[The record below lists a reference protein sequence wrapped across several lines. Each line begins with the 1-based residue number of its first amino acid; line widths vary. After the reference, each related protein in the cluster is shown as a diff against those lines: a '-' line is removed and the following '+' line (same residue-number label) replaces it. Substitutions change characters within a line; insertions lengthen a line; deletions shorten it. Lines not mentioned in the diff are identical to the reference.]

1 MILLNLFPT
10 LAVTTVY
17 AFRQRGWL
25 FLLKGFLHIHCES
38 YRSRCCHEMIEIQ
51 EVSVTY
57 PNGVHALKNINLR
70 VEKGEFT
77 FLVGATG
84 AGKSTLLKL
93 ITREVL
99 PTSGKV
105 IVAGR
110 NVAGIPPH
118 EVPYYRRMMGVV
130 FQDFGLLP
138 NKTVWENVAFVLRVL
153 GLPRKEIRKR
163 TANALDLVGLLRRC
177 DSFPAQLSGGE
188 AQRVA
193 IARAIANDP
202 PLLLADEPTGN
213 LDPDT
218 SWDIMQLLIHINI
231 RGTTVLV
238 ASHDK
243 YVIDRMRKRVVMLDR
258 GTIISDVPSGVYA
271 HEP

>member
-1 MILLNLFPT
+1 
-10 LAVTTVY
+10 
-17 AFRQRGWL
+17 
-25 FLLKGFLHIHCES
+25 
-38 YRSRCCHEMIEIQ
+38 MIEIQ

-57 PNGVHALKNINLR
+57 PNGVHALRNVSLR
-70 VEKGEFT
+70 VAKGEFV

-99 PTSGKV
+99 PSSGKV

-110 NVAGIPPH
+110 NVAQLSQA

-138 NKTVWENVAFVLRVL
+138 NKTVWENVAFALRVL
-153 GLPRKEIRKR
+153 GLPRKEIRRR
-163 TANALDLVGLLRRC
+163 TAHAIELVGLLRRC
-177 DSFPAQLSGGE
+177 DSFPSQLSGGE

-218 SWDIMQLLIHINI
+218 SWDTMQLLSHINI

-243 YVIDRMRKRVVMLDR
+243 YVIDRMRKRVVVLDR
-258 GTIISDVPSGVYA
+258 GAIVSDVPCGVYA

>member
-1 MILLNLFPT
+1 
-10 LAVTTVY
+10 
-17 AFRQRGWL
+17 
-25 FLLKGFLHIHCES
+25 
-38 YRSRCCHEMIEIQ
+38 MIEIQ
-51 EVSVTY
+51 EASVTY
-57 PNGVHALKNINLR
+57 PNGVHALRNVNLR
-70 VEKGEFT
+70 VEKGEFV

-99 PTSGKV
+99 PAHGKV

-110 NVAGIPPH
+110 NVAEIPLH

-138 NKTVWENVAFVLRVL
+138 NKTVWENVAFALRVL

-163 TANALDLVGLLRRC
+163 TANAIELVGLLRRC

-218 SWDIMQLLIHINI
+218 SWDIMQLLSHINI

-243 YVIDRMRKRVVMLDR
+243 FVIDRMRKRVVMLER
-258 GTIISDVPSGVYA
+258 GTIVSDVPCGVYA